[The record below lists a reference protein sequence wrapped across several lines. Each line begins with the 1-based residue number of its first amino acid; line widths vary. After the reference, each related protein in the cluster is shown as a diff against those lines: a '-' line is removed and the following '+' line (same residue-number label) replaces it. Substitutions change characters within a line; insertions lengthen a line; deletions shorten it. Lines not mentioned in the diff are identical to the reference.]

1 MNDHVCHSA
10 FNRVYLHLYR
20 RHAAYSGPHNSR
32 CCIRTGDQAD
42 QASLLRRAPTFEMNT
57 NSFQVLYASSVEV
70 VKNDKI
76 RDKSDTQALYPQLP
90 DAENL

>member
-20 RHAAYSGPHNSR
+20 RLAAYSGPHNSR
-32 CCIRTGDQAD
+32 CCIRTGDHAD
-42 QASLLRRAPTFEMNT
+42 QASLLRRAPTFEVNT
-57 NSFQVLYASSVEV
+57 SSFQVLNALSVEV
-70 VKNDKI
+70 VENDTNSNKP
-76 RDKSDTQALYPQLP
+76 DTLYPQLP